1 MKTAVQGFGRVVL
14 LLVLSLS
21 VGIAA
26 AQVSVGDS
34 GTPSYSQAIAVPPGV
49 AGMSPKL
56 SLFYAGGGVNGPL
69 GHGWSVQGLSS
80 ITRCPATVA
89 MDGKRAGVTYGPND
103 KLCLDGQRL
112 IQTDANG
119 VVTPAALYDTSSGKF
134 ISLPQTND
142 AAGSAPGTTPAR
154 EFRTEK
160 DIYARIRAYGYANN
174 DTTGASGPAYFR
186 VWTKAGQI
194 YDYGANPNINPGAN
208 ALIAAPGK
216 PPMAWAAARIS
227 DTLGNY
233 IDFKYEQRDIPW
245 GSGPTAGS
253 PTVGHEWNILEIQY
267 SGNKV
272 VFNYDVD
279 GNGNDLRP
287 TRPRPTRWAARTSAF
302 AASSPSPL
310 TSTAPPARWAPTVA
324 RP

>member
-1 MKTAVQGFGRVVL
+1 MRLTGGAALHSAAVDACVWMARVGAAL
-14 LLVLSLS
+14 LMS
-21 VGIAA
+21 VVGASH

-34 GTPSYSQAIAVPPGV
+34 GTPSYGQAIAVPPGV

-89 MDGKRAGVTYGPND
+89 VDGRRAGVNYGAND

-112 IQTDANG
+112 IQTDA
-119 VVTPAALYDTSSGKF
+119 SGAPVAF
-134 ISLPQTND
+134 PQTND
-142 AAGSAPGTTPAR
+142 AAGLPAGAAR
-154 EFRTEK
+154 EYRTEK

-194 YDYGANPNINPGAN
+194 YDYGANPGVNPGAN
-208 ALIAAPGK
+208 ALISAPGK
-216 PPMAWAAARIS
+216 APMAWAAARIS
-227 DTLGNY
+227 DTLGNF
-233 IDFKYEQRDIPW
+233 IDFKYEQRDVAW

-253 PTVGHEWNILEIQY
+253 PTLGSLLVN
-267 SGNKV
+267 
-272 VFNYDVD
+272 
-279 GNGNDLRP
+279 
-287 TRPRPTRWAARTSAF
+287 
-302 AASSPSPL
+302 
-310 TSTAPPARWAPTVA
+310 
-324 RP
+324 